1 MKETALTKSL
11 WNKLFLLN
19 VLLMSPHPCVADSSE
34 ADTIAMYTLPGSVV
48 RSDAQLEGCHCNC
61 TSNDDRNMVSIGFFP
76 CDSVDCIS
84 CAPTLY
90 DVCVAVFSD
99 NDGNKD
105 FGMYVC
111 ITDQD
116 QGSATC
122 LFNVMVPYFSCQ
134 ALGALHI
141 NCQYDRG
148 DEESMCLF
156 RAPSQ
161 PIEDGCYPIASSGSD
176 DSRVFCESAD
186 RCECLP
192 DIGTPNSKMCLQR
205 SSTSDPWGTCGCDV
219 TSGTQMPVCGE
230 CGECPLNGAQGSGDS
245 YSDYDGHEDDTGV
258 SDTST
263 KNSAKVAGIVVPIVV
278 IIIIAI
284 VVGIVYMAKK
294 RKLPDWMQRL
304 PDCLPLKSSRSMS
317 GRSENGTGSQS
328 NVKCKFA
335 IYQTC
340 NELNALYIS
349 LHLLPCPSPPP
360 PPSSFPSLVC
370 TSKDM
375 PIKRSTSSPE
385 TENPYQI
392 DSDNDRHVYAG
403 VPSSSS
409 VKRQEE
415 DGPLTNAREDT
426 SGYLWY
432 QGKGPSLEEDQSEQ
446 NKVDP
451 GDGLLYYELE
461 PSASESMKQ
470 NATPSKG
477 TETPEYLEFEGEGV
491 RTPEAVSDMGIETNT
506 EGAGERVG
514 NVVLDDQVEYGK
526 LDRSQN
532 RSEREKGGD
541 TNKPD
546 DEQYGHL
553 APNTSYETLN
563 HSQAKFPGVADLHS
577 GEEYG
582 QLQPTEPQDRTAPPL
597 DAIEPVDMPP
607 SSEEV
612 YGSL

>member
-1 MKETALTKSL
+1 MKETALAESL

-76 CDSVDCIS
+76 CESVDCIS

-99 NDGNKD
+99 NDGNQD

-122 LFNVMVPYFSCQ
+122 LYNVMVPYFSCE

-148 DEESMCLF
+148 DEESTCLF
-156 RAPSQ
+156 KAPSQ

-176 DSRVFCESAD
+176 DSRVFCERAD

-219 TSGTQMPVCGE
+219 TSGTDMPVCGE

-245 YSDYDGHEDDTGV
+245 YSDYDGHGDDTGV

-263 KNSAKVAGIVVPIVV
+263 QNSAKIAGIVVPIVA

-317 GRSENGTGSQS
+317 AS
-328 NVKCKFA
+328 
-335 IYQTC
+335 I
-340 NELNALYIS
+340 
-349 LHLLPCPSPPP
+349 
-360 PPSSFPSLVC
+360 PSLVG
-370 TSKDM
+370 TSEDM

-432 QGKGPSLEEDQSEQ
+432 QGKGPSQEEDQSEQ

-470 NATPSKG
+470 NAAPSNG

-491 RTPEAVSDMGIETNT
+491 GTPEAVSDMGIKTNT
-506 EGAGERVG
+506 EGAGERVTG

-541 TNKPD
+541 TNKPS
-546 DEQYGHL
+546 EEEYGHL

-563 HSQAKFPGVADLHS
+563 HSQAKSPGVADLHS

-582 QLQPTEPQDRTAPPL
+582 QLQPNEPQERTAPPL
-597 DAIEPVDMPP
+597 DAVEPDDMPP